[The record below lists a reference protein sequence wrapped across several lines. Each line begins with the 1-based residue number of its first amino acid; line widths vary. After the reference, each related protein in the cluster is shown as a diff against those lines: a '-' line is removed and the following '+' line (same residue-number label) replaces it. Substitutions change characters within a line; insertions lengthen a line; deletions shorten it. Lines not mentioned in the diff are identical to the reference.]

1 MKHNPPLVLVA
12 DDEHSAATM
21 LKHIFEREHFQVQIA
36 QDGPSALEMSQRI
49 IPDLI
54 ILDIMMPNMN
64 GFEVLEQLRENQ
76 ETVGIPTIIVSARHK
91 EPHEVA
97 KGLNIGADDYMAKP
111 FAPQELVARA
121 KSKLR
126 AKELEEA
133 LQKRTQE
140 LEALLRVSEQ
150 LNKHLEAEEILSLI
164 IKLTRD
170 LLTTDLALI
179 CRFDGNGNLVT
190 FSAHINDDDVQHE
203 PDDFE
208 AHALEL
214 QNMLLQ
220 LSPGQVEEATWIN
233 LPHSMVVA
241 LSHADQ
247 TLGALLIANNSNVYD
262 ESEKMLL
269 MGIGR
274 QAGMALHNA
283 ELYEIQ
289 LNYALHLEDMVN
301 QRTEELKATQQMLL
315 RSEKLA
321 SIGHLA
327 ANIAHEINNPLQPIR
342 LNLEFLLDDADSG
355 QPIDHELVRMTQ
367 GSVERI
373 SRIVRQLLEFTKT
386 GKSDAFATVD
396 IQDVLRG
403 VIKLNERA
411 FQRDGITI
419 KVDMEPIPT
428 TLANKDQLEQVFMNL
443 LINAKGAMVDGGEME
458 IRVWHEVDKIRV
470 QFKDTGS
477 GIPEDMLD
485 KIFDP
490 FVSTKP
496 DGTGLGLFVTYSII
510 ESHQGHIDVRS
521 KVGAGTTFTVTLP
534 VLTMSDQI
542 PTG

>member
-12 DDEHSAATM
+12 DDEPSAATM
-21 LKHIFEREHFQVQIA
+21 LKHIFERERFQVEIA
-36 QDGPSALEMSQRI
+36 QDGPTALEMSQSI

-54 ILDIMMPNMN
+54 ILDIMMPGMN
-64 GFEVLEQLRENQ
+64 GFEVLEHLRENP

-121 KSKLR
+121 KNKLR
-126 AKELEEA
+126 AKQLEEA
-133 LQKRTQE
+133 LQQRTQE

-150 LNKHLEAEEILSLI
+150 LNKHLEAEEILALI

-170 LLTTDLALI
+170 LLMADFALI
-179 CRFDGNGNLVT
+179 CRFDDDGGLVGLNSYASEAERAPSPD
-190 FSAHINDDDVQHE
+190 SAE
-203 PDDFE
+203 GY
-208 AHALEL
+208 ALEL
-214 QNMLLQ
+214 QTMLPVLG
-220 LSPGQVEEATWIN
+220 PGKVEQAPW
-233 LPHSMVVA
+233 LAMPHTMVVS
-241 LSHADQ
+241 LSHGGQ
-247 TLGALLIANNSNVYD
+247 QMGAMIVANRTSDYD
-262 ESEKMLL
+262 ESQKKLL
-269 MGIGR
+269 LGIGR

-289 LNYALHLEDMVN
+289 LNYALHLEDMVT

-342 LNLEFLLDDADSG
+342 LNLDFLLDDAATG
-355 QPIDHELVRMTQ
+355 QPVDHELIEMTQ

-386 GKSDAFATVD
+386 GDSDAFATVD
-396 IQDVLRG
+396 IQAILDG
-403 VIKLNERA
+403 VVKLNERA
-411 FQRDGITI
+411 FARDGVTI
-419 KVDMEPIPT
+419 KMDPQPIPT

-443 LINAKGAMVDGGEME
+443 LINAKGAMANGGDMT
-458 IRVWHEVDKIRV
+458 IRIWHEVDKIRI
-470 QFKDTGS
+470 QFEDTGS

-510 ESHQGHIDVRS
+510 ESHQGDIDVRS
-521 KVGAGTTFTVTLP
+521 RVGAGTTFTVTLP
-534 VLTMSDQI
+534 VLTASDQV